1 MFEFLVGIGVGI
13 WIGTNYNCR
22 PYMEFLAQTL
32 HKSVNINSANPNTQN
47 TNINKTNINND
58 KLN

>member
-32 HKSVNINSANPNTQN
+32 HKSANINSAQNTN
-47 TNINKTNINND
+47 KTNINKTNINID

>member
-32 HKSVNINSANPNTQN
+32 HKSANINSANSNPNTN
-47 TNINKTNINND
+47 NTNINND
-58 KLN
+58 E

>member
-32 HKSVNINSANPNTQN
+32 QKNVNNKIN
-47 TNINKTNINND
+47 TNINTNINNNIDID
-58 KLN
+58 K

>member
-32 HKSVNINSANPNTQN
+32 HKSANINNTKN
-47 TNINKTNINND
+47 TNMNKTNINID

>member
-1 MFEFLVGIGVGI
+1 MFEFLVGIGIGI
-13 WIGTNYNCR
+13 WIGTTYNCR

-32 HKSVNINSANPNTQN
+32 QKTANTP
-47 TNINKTNINND
+47 INNGIINGGINNID

>member
-32 HKSVNINSANPNTQN
+32 QKNVNNKIN
-47 TNINKTNINND
+47 TNTNVNNNANID
-58 KLN
+58 K